1 MPDIRPALQRAWLSK
16 SLLACVLWPVSLIYG
31 AIVSLRKLLY
41 RLDVFHAQ
49 NLPVPVI
56 VVGNVFVGGV
66 GKTPLVIALVKQLT
80 EQGLK
85 VGVLSRGYG
94 RSGDG
99 SQSVTAQSSA
109 TEVGDEPVLIARACQ
124 VPVFVGKN
132 RFQTGQHL
140 LAQNPHVQLIVCDD
154 GLQHLALAHDLA
166 LCVFDERGL
175 GNGWLLPAGPLRE
188 PWPVDRS
195 GYSQVITLSTSNYAI
210 QNPERVNEQ
219 VLEKEEEE
227 LQMQVLEKDKEQ
239 PKELKKPKAD
249 FLVPRVLADF
259 AQQADGTTQA
269 LSIFQGQK
277 VQALAGIGKPQVF
290 FDMLTDIGIALS
302 ATKAL
307 ADHDDMRSIHID
319 PEMGEVLCTEK
330 DAVKL
335 WNFQPTAWA
344 VPLVTEIPK
353 ELLNTIL
360 AHIGPKLSSAH
371 GHKTS

>member
-1 MPDIRPALQRAWLSK
+1 MPDIRPALQEAWLTK
-16 SLLACVLWPVSLIYG
+16 GLIARVLWPVSLIYG
-31 AIVSLRKLLY
+31 ALVWLRKLLY
-41 RLDVFHAQ
+41 RLDVFHGQ
-49 NLPVPVI
+49 HLPVPVI

-66 GKTPLVIALVKQLT
+66 GKSPLVIALVKQLT
-80 EQGLK
+80 AQGLK

-94 RSGDG
+94 RSGEG
-99 SQSVTAQSSA
+99 SQSVTGQSSA

-132 RFQTGQHL
+132 RFQAGLHL

-154 GLQHLALAHDLA
+154 GMQHLALAHDLA

-188 PWPVDRS
+188 PWPLDRA
-195 GYSQVITLSTSNYAI
+195 GYSHVITLSTSNYAI
-210 QNPERVNEQ
+210 QNPQRVNEQ
-219 VLEKEEEE
+219 VREKEQEKP
-227 LQMQVLEKDKEQ
+227 QGLEQ
-239 PKELKKPKAD
+239 PKAD
-249 FLVPRVLADF
+249 FVVPRVLADF
-259 AQQADGTTQA
+259 AKQSDGTTQA
-269 LSIFQGQK
+269 LSIFQGER

-290 FDMLTDIGIALS
+290 FDMLTDKGIALS
-302 ATKAL
+302 AKQAL
-307 ADHDDMRSIHID
+307 SDHYDMRSIHID

-344 VPLVTEIPK
+344 VPLVTEIPE

-371 GHKTS
+371 GHQTT

>member
-1 MPDIRPALQRAWLSK
+1 M
-16 SLLACVLWPVSLIYG
+16 
-31 AIVSLRKLLY
+31 
-41 RLDVFHAQ
+41 
-49 NLPVPVI
+49 
-56 VVGNVFVGGV
+56 
-66 GKTPLVIALVKQLT
+66 
-80 EQGLK
+80 
-85 VGVLSRGYG
+85 
-94 RSGDG
+94 
-99 SQSVTAQSSA
+99 
-109 TEVGDEPVLIARACQ
+109 
-124 VPVFVGKN
+124 
-132 RFQTGQHL
+132 
-140 LAQNPHVQLIVCDD
+140 
-154 GLQHLALAHDLA
+154 
-166 LCVFDERGL
+166 
-175 GNGWLLPAGPLRE
+175 
-188 PWPVDRS
+188 
-195 GYSQVITLSTSNYAI
+195 
-210 QNPERVNEQ
+210 
-219 VLEKEEEE
+219 
-227 LQMQVLEKDKEQ
+227 
-239 PKELKKPKAD
+239 
-249 FLVPRVLADF
+249 PRVLADF

-277 VQALAGIGKPQVF
+277 VQALAGIGKPQAF

>member
-1 MPDIRPALQRAWLSK
+1 MLYIRPALQQAWLSK
-16 SLLACVLWPVSLIYG
+16 SLVVFVLWPVSLIYG

-41 RLDVFHAQ
+41 RLNVFHAQ

-80 EQGLK
+80 AQGLK

-94 RSGDG
+94 RSGEG
-99 SQSVTAQSSA
+99 SQSVTPQSSA
-109 TEVGDEPVLIARACQ
+109 KEVGDEPVLIALACQ

-132 RFQTGQHL
+132 RFQAGLHL
-140 LAQNPHVQLIVCDD
+140 LAQNPHIQLIVCDD
-154 GLQHLALAHDLA
+154 GFQHLALAHDLA
-166 LCVFDERGL
+166 LCVFDQRGL

-188 PWPVDRS
+188 PWPLDRA
-195 GYSQVITLSTSNYAI
+195 GYSHVITLLTSNYAI
-210 QNPERVNEQ
+210 QNPQRVNEQ
-219 VLEKEEEE
+219 Q
-227 LQMQVLEKDKEQ
+227 QMQEQEQTQGLEQ
-239 PKELKKPKAD
+239 PNID
-249 FLVPRVLADF
+249 FVVPRVLDDF
-259 AQQADGTTQA
+259 AKQSDGTTQA
-269 LSIFQGQK
+269 LSIFRGQK

-290 FDMLTDIGIALS
+290 FDMLTDKGIALS
-302 ATKAL
+302 AKQAL
-307 ADHDDMRSIHID
+307 AYHDDMRSVHID

-344 VPLVTEIPK
+344 VPLVTEIPE

-371 GHKTS
+371 GHQTT